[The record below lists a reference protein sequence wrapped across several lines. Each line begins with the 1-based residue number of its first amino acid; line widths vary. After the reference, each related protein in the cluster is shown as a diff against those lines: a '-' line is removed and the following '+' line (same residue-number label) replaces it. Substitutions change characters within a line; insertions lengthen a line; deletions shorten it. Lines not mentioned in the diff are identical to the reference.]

1 MVINKLSFFAIQ
13 FEVNEGCLLMG
24 LVDTYRNECQYYV
37 NECVSE
43 WLMQT
48 QSSSSTNTRQSTYPT
63 LSCMEFLTRDVYVW
77 GFCHDDTYWAS
88 F

>member
-13 FEVNEGCLLMG
+13 FAVNEGCLLMG
-24 LVDTYRNECQYYV
+24 LVVTYRNECQYYV

-48 QSSSSTNTRQSTYPT
+48 QSSSSTNTRRSTY
-63 LSCMEFLTRDVYVW
+63 LSYVIVYGIFDARCLCV
-77 GFCHDDTYWAS
+77 GLLS
-88 F
+88 